1 MAPASSARS
10 ALPPWRRLAVRLA
23 VAFAALTFLSVAI
36 VGVLVRER
44 QKREL
49 EDAVGTQLLNI
60 ARVAVLLV
68 DPAQHAELERARGAD
83 SAAYRRLRASLAA
96 VQREVLL
103 TTPIRTL
110 VDYDASGRRARV
122 VVTSDEAER
131 PGAWY
136 SLAPELIDPISWS
149 LEDGVARYTGAYRN
163 AKGTWISAVAPIV
176 DAQGRA
182 VALLSVDY
190 QVDVFLDRL
199 RELDTTV
206 LQGSA
211 AGALCALLLG
221 LLFAR
226 RLTRPISALTGAVA
240 RVADGDLSQSLPVRS
255 RDEVG
260 VLTRAFNEMVE
271 GLRQRDFIRNAFG
284 RYVSPEVAK
293 TLLESPDGLRL
304 GGHKREITVLMSD
317 LRGYTRFAERGDP
330 AGVMEVLN
338 DYLGHMA
345 EIVIAHGGTIN
356 EFIGDA
362 IFAVFGAPVEH
373 ADHAERAAATALA
386 MQRANAELNRA
397 NAARGR
403 PSFEMGIGL
412 HTGEAVVGNIGS
424 EQRTKYAVVGAAVN
438 LAARV
443 EGCTVGGQILMTA
456 ATFERLADLAEVAPP
471 VSVELKGLAA
481 PVSLYELRGLRGR
494 FAQRLAEGETD
505 AVVEVELP
513 VVGAVIEDK
522 RVHGDA
528 FTGTVRRL
536 GRRSLEVS
544 VNAELPVLTNVRVR
558 LRYLEPARESGDVY
572 GKVTGTVERE
582 DGTRLTRIHLTS
594 VDAMDQAMLAQLL
607 EGASAPG
614 SPAAVSNPSEAPR

>member
-1 MAPASSARS
+1 MEPVAAARPAV
-10 ALPPWRRLAVRLA
+10 PPWRRLAVRLA
-23 VAFAALTFLSVAI
+23 VAFAVLTFLSVAI

-68 DPAQHAELERARGAD
+68 DPAEHAGLERARDAD
-83 SAAYRRLRASLAA
+83 SEPYRRVRATLAA

-110 VDYDASGRRARV
+110 VDFDRAGRRARV
-122 VVTSDEAER
+122 VVTSDSMER
-131 PGAWY
+131 PGASY
-136 SLAPELIDPISWS
+136 TLAPELLDPIAWS

-163 AKGTWISAVAPIV
+163 ASGTWISAVAPIV

-182 VALLSVDY
+182 VAFLNVDY

-206 LQGSA
+206 VQGSV

-240 RVADGDLSQSLPVRS
+240 RVAGGDLSQSLPVRS

-284 RYVSPEVAK
+284 RYDSPEVAK

-317 LRGYTRFAERGDP
+317 LRGYTRFAEHGDP

-338 DYLGHMA
+338 DYLGQMA
-345 EIVIAHGGTIN
+345 EVVIAHGGTIN

-373 ADHAERAAATALA
+373 PDHAERAAATALA
-386 MQRANAELNRA
+386 MQRANDALNRA
-397 NAARGR
+397 NAERGR
-403 PSFEMGIGL
+403 PIFEMGIGL

-456 ATFERLADLAEVAPP
+456 ATAARLGDLAELAPP
-471 VSVELKGLAA
+471 ISVELKGLAA
-481 PVSLYELRGLRGR
+481 PVELRELRALRGR
-494 FAQRLAEGETD
+494 FAQQRVEAD
-505 AVVEVELP
+505 DSAVEVALP
-513 VVGAVIEDK
+513 LAGAVIEDK
-522 RVHGDA
+522 RVGA
-528 FTGTVRRL
+528 ATFAGTVRQL
-536 GRRSLEVS
+536 GQRSLDAALDV
-544 VNAELPVLTNVRVR
+544 ALAPLTNVRLR
-558 LRYLEPARESGDVY
+558 LRIPDASRESGDIY
-572 GKVTGTVERE
+572 GKVTGVST
-582 DGTRLTRIHLTS
+582 GGGAPLTRIHLTS
-594 VDAMDQAMLAQLL
+594 VDAMDQAILAQLR
-607 EGASAPG
+607 ERASAPG
-614 SPAAVSNPSEAPR
+614 RPADVSNPPEAPR

>member
-1 MAPASSARS
+1 MPPASSART

-176 DAQGRA
+176 DGQGRA

-226 RLTRPISALTGAVA
+226 RLTRPISALTGAVV

-443 EGCTVGGQILMTA
+443 EGCTVGGQILMTT
-456 ATFERLADLAEVAPP
+456 ATFERLADLAEVMPP

-481 PVSLYELRGLRGR
+481 PVALYELRGLGGR

-505 AVVEVELP
+505 AVAEVELP

-558 LRYLEPARESGDVY
+558 LRYLGPARESGDVY
-572 GKVTGTVERE
+572 GKVTGTVERS
-582 DGTRLTRIHLTS
+582 GTRLTRIHLTS

-607 EGASAPG
+607 EAASAPG
-614 SPAAVSNPSEAPR
+614 SPAAVSNPSETPR

>member
-1 MAPASSARS
+1 MDRASSQRP

-23 VAFAALTFLSVAI
+23 LAFALLTFLSVAI
-36 VGVLVRER
+36 VGVLVRAR

-68 DPAQHAELERARGAD
+68 DPAQHAAVERAR
-83 SAAYRRLRASLAA
+83 SAQSPGYRHLRAALAN

-110 VDYDASGRRARV
+110 VDYDRAGRRARV
-122 VVTSDEAER
+122 VVTSEDAER
-131 PGAWY
+131 PGEWY
-136 SLAPELIDPISWS
+136 TLAPELIDPIAWS

-163 AKGTWISAVAPIV
+163 ARGTWISAVAPIV

-182 VALLSVDY
+182 VAVLSVDY

-199 RELDTTV
+199 RELDATIV
-206 LQGSA
+206 QGSV
-211 AGALCALLLG
+211 AGAVCALLLG
-221 LLFAR
+221 LVFAR
-226 RLTRPISALTGAVA
+226 RLTRPISALTGAVT
-240 RVADGDLSQSLPVRS
+240 RVAGGDLSQSLPVRS

-260 VLTRAFNEMVE
+260 VLTDAFNGMVE

-284 RYVSPEVAK
+284 RYVSPEVAQ

-304 GGHKREITVLMSD
+304 GGHKRQITVLMSD

-345 EIVIAHGGTIN
+345 DIVIAHGGTIN

-386 MQRANAELNRA
+386 MQRANDALNRA
-397 NAARGR
+397 NAERGR

-456 ATFERLADLAEVAPP
+456 ATAERLGDLAEVAPP
-471 VSVELKGLAA
+471 ISVELKGLTA
-481 PVSLYELRGLRGR
+481 PITLVELRGLGGR
-494 FAQRLAEGETD
+494 FAQRLGEAD
-505 AVVEVELP
+505 GDVGVEVDLRL
-513 VVGAVIEDK
+513 VGAVVEDK
-522 RVHGDA
+522 RVHADA
-528 FTGTVRRL
+528 FRGTVRRL
-536 GRRSLEVS
+536 GRRSLEVA
-544 VNAELPVLTNVRVR
+544 VDAELAALTNVRVR
-558 LRYLEPARESGDVY
+558 LTYPDPARESGDVY
-572 GKVTGTVERE
+572 GKVTGVVTR

-594 VDAMDQAMLAQLL
+594 VDAVDQAVLAQLR
-607 EGASAPG
+607 EPPAAPG
-614 SPAAVSNPSEAPR
+614 GPPPVSNPAEAPR